1 VALPG
6 GLAVS
11 RRAFDAALVTEA
23 AAAGVTVRTGV
34 RATLGELTDT
44 HRTVHV
50 EHDVLAARVVILA
63 TGLAGA
69 GPASADSRIGVG
81 VVVPDGPTFYE
92 PGTIYMA
99 VSKHGYVGLV
109 RVEGGGLDVAA
120 AFDPAFVRS
129 CGGPGP
135 AVAAVLD
142 SAGWPGIPDADHRPW
157 KGTPFLT
164 RRPDA
169 IAGERW
175 LAVGDAAGYV
185 EPFTGEGMAWAV
197 ASARAVV
204 PFAARAAAVWD
215 DRLIARWTRTHRR
228 RIGRRQWACG
238 IVSRV
243 LRHPVPTRGVLAAIS
258 RLPRLARPVVAALNR
273 PITLSPGR
281 PA

>member
-1 VALPG
+1 
-6 GLAVS
+6 
-11 RRAFDAALVTEA
+11 
-23 AAAGVTVRTGV
+23 
-34 RATLGELTDT
+34 
-44 HRTVHV
+44 V
-50 EHDVLAARVVILA
+50 EPDVLSARVVILA

-69 GPASADSRIGVG
+69 GPAPTDSRIGVG
-81 VVVPDGPTFYE
+81 VVVPDGPAFYE

-109 RVEGGGLDVAA
+109 RVEDGRLDVAA

-129 CGGPGP
+129 NSGPGP

-142 SAGWPGIPDADHRPW
+142 RTGWPGLPESDHLPW

-175 LAVGDAAGYV
+175 FAVGDAAGYV

-204 PFAARAAAVWD
+204 PFVARATAGWD
-215 DRLIARWTRTHRR
+215 DRLVARWIRTHRR
-228 RIGRRQWACG
+228 LIGRRQWACG
-238 IVSRV
+238 IISRV
-243 LRHPVPTRGVLAAIS
+243 LRYPIPTRGALAAVAY
-258 RLPRLARPVVAALNR
+258 LPRLARPVVAALNR
-273 PITLSPGR
+273 PISLSPGW